1 MIHTEAQHYHMKYTS
16 ISDVLKNEYGQKI
29 YKLSLSSGC
38 TCPNRDGRI
47 SYGGC
52 TFCSEGGSGDFAAPF
67 EDIDTQIRE
76 ARKLVDKKIP
86 ASIRP
91 EDRKYIAYF
100 QSYTNTYGDTA
111 RLEKLYAETIN
122 RPDIV
127 ILSLGTRPDCINDEK
142 LEMIKRL
149 NRIKPVWIELGL
161 QTIHQSTAEKINRC
175 YNLPVFTDTYRR
187 LKEAGITVIVHVIFG
202 LPGETRDDMMETIR
216 FLSSLLEPGDGIKI
230 QLLHVLKG
238 TELCR
243 QYTANPFHILTLD
256 EYADLVCEALSILPD
271 YIIIHRLTGDGPKSQ
286 LVEPQWSADKKRVMN
301 TLRKRI
307 AEF

>member
-1 MIHTEAQHYHMKYTS
+1 MKYKS
-16 ISDVLKNEYGQKI
+16 ISDVLKKEYGQKI

-52 TFCSEGGSGDFAAPF
+52 TFCSEGGSGDFATPF
-67 EDIDTQIRE
+67 DDIDTQIKK

-91 EDRKYIAYF
+91 ENRKYIAYF
-100 QSYTNTYGDTA
+100 QSYTNTYGDTT
-111 RLEKLYAETIN
+111 RLEKLYTETIN
-122 RPDIV
+122 RPEIV
-127 ILSLGTRPDCINDEK
+127 ILSLGTRPDCIDYEK

-161 QTIHQSTAEKINRC
+161 QTIHQRIAEKINRG
-175 YNLPVFTDTYRR
+175 YILPVFTDTYRR

-202 LPGETRDDMMETIR
+202 LPGETREDMMETIR
-216 FLSSLLEPGDGIKI
+216 FLSNLLEPGDGIKI
-230 QLLHVLKG
+230 QLLHVLKR
-238 TELCR
+238 TELCK
-243 QYTANPFHILTLD
+243 QYSAQPFHILTLD
-256 EYADLVCEALSILPD
+256 EYTDLVCEALSILPD
-271 YIIIHRLTGDGPKSQ
+271 YIIIHRLTGDGPKSL

-301 TLRKRI
+301 TLRNRI
-307 AEF
+307 SEF